1 MPFEPI
7 ELPGEEREL
16 IDAETRQGV
25 ILWCMGLLALVL
37 LAIGL
42 YLLLL

>member
-7 ELPGEEREL
+7 ELLGEEREL
-16 IDAETRQGV
+16 TDEETRQGV
-25 ILWCMGLLALVL
+25 IYWCMGLLALVL